1 MSEAIIVALITAGA
15 SVICQLLI
23 SNKTKKDNATAQA
36 VRDKDFE
43 DRMKR
48 IEERLDQHN
57 NYAEKYNNY
66 AGMNAHKTCVCPCCL
81 SIHPASSTF
90 NIREHTLPEKY
101 KLKH

>member
-43 DRMKR
+43 DRLKR

-57 NYAEKYNNY
+57 NYAEKLND
-66 AGMNAHKTCVCPCCL
+66 M
-81 SIHPASSTF
+81 SISLAKMSKD
-90 NIREHTLPEKY
+90 IEY
-101 KLKH
+101 LKEGK

>member
-43 DRMKR
+43 DRLKR
-48 IEERLDQHN
+48 IEERLDTHN
-57 NYAEKYNNY
+57 NYAEKLGAVALDITAIKKDIEY
-66 AGMNAHKTCVCPCCL
+66 
-81 SIHPASSTF
+81 
-90 NIREHTLPEKY
+90 
-101 KLKH
+101 LKQAK

>member
-23 SNKTKKDNATAQA
+23 SNKTKRDNATAQA

-43 DRMKR
+43 DRLKR

-57 NYAEKYNNY
+57 NYAEKLGDV
-66 AGMNAHKTCVCPCCL
+66 AISLAKM
-81 SIHPASSTF
+81 SSD
-90 NIREHTLPEKY
+90 IEY
-101 KLKH
+101 LKQDK